1 MCRCGCSNNNG
12 NGGNT
17 NTNTNMNTNTN
28 TNTNMATVN
37 LNGAN
42 LASMPLAANE
52 LGVTNLMYGHAYV
65 PVQNLNTIFSA
76 SQGLSNGT
84 MFPELVSVYN
94 PNQSLATINYLRYNN
109 NGGGCFR

>member
-1 MCRCGCSNNNG
+1 MCRCGCSNNND
-12 NGGNT
+12 NGRNT
-17 NTNTNMNTNTN
+17 NTNTN

-42 LASMPLAANE
+42 LASMPLAATD

-65 PVQNLNTIFSA
+65 PVQNMNTIFSA

-84 MFPELVSVYN
+84 MFPELVSIYN

-109 NGGGCFR
+109 NGGGCYR